1 MPLFLSNGPA
11 NQRPAGCDEPP
22 TYLKVMV
29 GARNGNKCQGGKRSR
44 EMGLDDGERAPPG
57 GSAEEARAAA
67 TGGLDYC
74 ERVPPGGSDEEARA
88 ATGGLDDGERAPP
101 GGSAE
106 EARAAATGGLDYCE
120 LAPPGGSDE
129 ARAATMVVRDDG
141 ELSARSRE
149 QDAKAGARRIGHRYS
164 GDQDGGRE
172 RRLERI
178 SW

>member
-44 EMGLDDGERAPPG
+44 EM
-57 GSAEEARAAA
+57 
-67 TGGLDYC
+67 
-74 ERVPPGGSDEEARA
+74 
-88 ATGGLDDGERAPP
+88 GLDDGERAPP

-172 RRLERI
+172 RRLQRI
-178 SW
+178 SWWA